1 MNNIKKGFSRRIRE
15 MREEVVSGEGN
26 GVRTEGTER
35 LGNETIRFLEE
46 SNIEDGK

>member
-35 LGNETIRFLEE
+35 LGNEMRFLEE